1 MLKVNVNYT
10 LKRKKEKKNPL
21 PQTITEK
28 PHVTS
33 RFRSKLGETELLRR
47 YCNVFRVKRA
57 ACGRAQKHRVTE
69 QSFGNVPPEI
79 TLMQ

>member
-1 MLKVNVNYT
+1 MLKVNVNHT
-10 LKRKKEKKNPL
+10 LKRKKEKRKNPL

-47 YCNVFRVKRA
+47 
-57 ACGRAQKHRVTE
+57 
-69 QSFGNVPPEI
+69 
-79 TLMQ
+79 